1 MAHPS
6 TFYPQ
11 RTKTPTQKYA
21 YKHTDVPK
29 RAQIPSK
36 SSFFS
41 APHILR
47 VPVRPSPSRRF
58 KSDLQLNPPVP
69 PYPCSFHLLYRD
81 SNSGLIEGFVR
92 WGIASYP
99 GTFYGPHDISRL
111 LSYFRYS
118 QSILYR
124 EVTSLLMKRSER
136 GKFCARRKWKFSVS
150 EILCYVSCCVECD
163 VYREHYYNMH
173 MSVVKDAEGW
183 ERFEVGRTCFGLI
196 PRSLI

>member
-11 RTKTPTQKYA
+11 RTKTPTQKCA

-47 VPVRPSPSRRF
+47 VPIRPSPSRRF

-69 PYPCSFHLLYRD
+69 PCSFHLLYRD

-118 QSILYR
+118 QSILYH
-124 EVTSLLMKRSER
+124 EVKLLLMKKKRSWNVIRTTEVKISR
-136 GKFCARRKWKFSVS
+136 DLNNSVR
-150 EILCYVSCCVECD
+150 CYAQ
-163 VYREHYYNMH
+163 
-173 MSVVKDAEGW
+173 K
-183 ERFEVGRTCFGLI
+183 
-196 PRSLI
+196 